1 MTPGPS
7 PLSIISPSAE
17 SPSMDPSSENFAS
30 ARSADRT
37 CRLVT
42 LGCKVNQYE
51 TQLVKEALAKH
62 GYREADEHEVA
73 DLCFVNTC
81 TVTANGESRSRQVV
95 RQLAKSNPGTRTI
108 VVGCGATRA
117 PEDFR
122 KLPSVFDVV
131 TDRRELPDVLQRY
144 GVVDFP
150 RGIERFE
157 GRKRAYVKV
166 QDGCALRCTYCI
178 IPQVRPNLI
187 SREPLEIEQE
197 VRRLIANGYQEIV
210 LTGVHIGHYGVDL
223 HRRTRGAARVRLW
236 DLIDRLDGIEGH
248 WRMRL
253 SSIEA
258 AEMPTEFIDCAASA
272 RHVCP
277 QFHPALQ
284 SGSNAVLA
292 RMRRRYTREKF
303 LDVVDQLKSRLPHPG
318 FSTDV
323 IVGFPGETE
332 AEFQETLDL
341 CREIGFTKIHSFSF
355 SARAGTP
362 AASLPGRVHG
372 DVIDDRLMRLR
383 QLEAELAQSF
393 CESLVGTKMEVMVES
408 IHPTLPGYV
417 LGTDRRYCQA
427 MLRGTSDNLGELRES
442 LVIGASQGML
452 IGG

>member
-1 MTPGPS
+1 MSSLEPNSAGTPS
-7 PLSIISPSAE
+7 
-17 SPSMDPSSENFAS
+17 
-30 ARSADRT
+30 RT

-51 TQLVKEALAKH
+51 TQLVKEALARH
-62 GYREADEHEVA
+62 GYREVNEHEIA

-108 VVGCGATRA
+108 VVGCGATRS
-117 PEDFR
+117 PESFR
-122 KLPSVFDVV
+122 QLPSVHEVV

-144 GVVDFP
+144 GVVEFP

-178 IPQVRPNLI
+178 IPQVRPHLI
-187 SREPLEIEQE
+187 SREPQDIERE
-197 VRRLIANGYQEIV
+197 VRQLIANGYQEIV

-223 HRRTRGAARVRLW
+223 RRRTPGAPRIRLW
-236 DLIDRLDGIEGH
+236 HLIDRLDKIPGH

-258 AEMPTEFIDCAASA
+258 AEMTDEFISSVSSA
-272 RHVCP
+272 EHLCP

-284 SGSNAVLA
+284 SGSNAVLS

-303 LDVVDQLKSRLPHPG
+303 IDIVDQLKEALPHPG

-323 IVGFPGETE
+323 IVGFPGETDE
-332 AEFQETLDL
+332 EFAETLDV
-341 CREIGFTKIHSFSF
+341 CQNVGFTKIHAFSF
-355 SARAGTP
+355 SAREGTP
-362 AASLPGRVHG
+362 AATFPDRVHG
-372 DVIDDRLMRLR
+372 HVIDARIKALEDLEL
-383 QLEAELAQSF
+383 QLVQSF
-393 CESLVGTKMEVMVES
+393 GENLKGSRIEVMVES
-408 IHPTLPGYV
+408 IHPDHPDLV
-417 LGTDRRYCQA
+417 VGTDERYCPVILA
-427 MLRGTSDNLGELRES
+427 GRVSDLGQLRET
-442 LVIGASQGML
+442 LVIGVRQGML
-452 IGG
+452 LGQGSEVWHV